1 MESIK
6 MSIVYWEAQRTD
18 LLMGGEKTAYVDGV
32 LYGLKRALEIL
43 EKESK

>member
-6 MSIVYWEAQRTD
+6 MSIVFWENQR
-18 LLMGGEKTAYVDGV
+18 LEVLMGGGGTLYVDGV

-43 EKESK
+43 EKELK